1 MNTPYPDFLEKHLTE
16 KDITLLKERESLHT
30 FQFNNI
36 TFVRLSQEYK
46 CYPRGTVF
54 YDRGIIPGY
63 PKIMRIFHLA
73 NGINR
78 YFKNKF
84 YVEEKMDGY
93 NVRIAVINGI
103 PLAFT
108 RGGFVCPFTTDRI
121 HDFIN
126 MDFFNEYPEY
136 IICGEVVGP
145 GSPYNTEVIP
155 YVDEDVAF
163 FAFDLIDEK
172 GNHLPAE
179 ERYRIF
185 ERFNIQQIRRWGP
198 FNVSGG
204 TSDVDAVKNIILE
217 LDRDSREGIVIKP
230 ASNGKAVK
238 YVTLSSC
245 LRDLQA
251 TAHLITELP
260 AGFFTQ
266 RILRAVFFCHEF
278 GMPFSSEYL
287 MSSAKALHL
296 IPEETLRAV
305 AEGENIKEFFDVRV
319 RNKNTVDE
327 LIQHLNRSG
336 VRTQLVSVE
345 KSGDYYRAKFYRIYI
360 KGTRELRHR
369 LMGKG
374 FFD

>member
-1 MNTPYPDFLEKHLTE
+1 MDFLENYLTQ
-16 KDITLLKERESLHT
+16 KDIEILKERESLHT
-30 FQFNNI
+30 YKFNNT
-36 TFVRLSQEYK
+36 TFIRLSQEYK
-46 CYPRGTVF
+46 HYQRGTVF
-54 YDRGIIPGY
+54 YYKGIIPGY
-63 PKIMRIFHLA
+63 PRIMRILQLEK
-73 NGINR
+73 GIAR

-93 NVRIAVINGI
+93 NVRITIINKI
-103 PLAFT
+103 PVAFT
-108 RGGFVCPFTTDRI
+108 RGGFICPFTTDRI
-121 HDFIN
+121 PDLIDTN
-126 MDFFNEYPEY
+126 FFNKYPEY

-145 GSPYNTEVIP
+145 GSPYNTEIIP
-155 YVDEDVAF
+155 YIKKDVAF
-163 FAFDLIDEK
+163 FAFDLLNEK
-172 GNHLPAE
+172 GQHISVE

-185 ERFNIQQIRRWGP
+185 ENFNIQQIQKWGP
-198 FNVSGG
+198 FSA
-204 TSDVDAVKNIILE
+204 SDVDSVKNIILE
-217 LDRDSREGIVIKP
+217 LDIDGREGIVIKP
-230 ASNGKAVK
+230 VLNGKPVK

-260 AGFFTQ
+260 AGFFMQ

-278 GMPFSSEYL
+278 RMPFSSDYL
-287 MSSAKALHL
+287 INSAKALYI

-305 AEGENIKEFFDVRV
+305 DSGESIKEFFDVKV

-336 VRTQLVSVE
+336 IRTQLVSVE
-345 KSGDYYRAKFYRIYI
+345 KLGDYYRAKFYRIYT

>member
-1 MNTPYPDFLEKHLTE
+1 MSTPYPDFLEKYLTE
-16 KDITLLKERESLHT
+16 KEITTLKERESLHT
-30 FQFNNI
+30 YQLNEL

-46 CYPRGTVF
+46 GYPRGTIF
-54 YDRGIIPGY
+54 HEGGIIPGY
-63 PKIMRIFHLA
+63 PRIMRILHLE

-78 YFKNKF
+78 YFKDKF
-84 YVEEKMDGY
+84 YVEEKVDGY
-93 NVRIAVINGI
+93 NIRIAVINGT

-108 RGGFVCPFTTDRI
+108 RGGFICPFTTDRI
-121 HDFIN
+121 PDLIDTN
-126 MDFFNEYPEY
+126 FFNEYPGY

-155 YVDEDVAF
+155 YVDEDIVF
-163 FAFDLIDEK
+163 LAFDILDEN
-172 GNHLPAE
+172 GIRLPIE

-185 ERFNIQQIRRWGP
+185 ERFSIQQIRRWGA
-198 FNVSGG
+198 FDA
-204 TSDVDAVKNIILE
+204 SDIDAIKGIILE
-217 LDRDSREGIVIKP
+217 LDKDGREGIVAKP
-230 ASNGKAVK
+230 ISDGKFVK

-251 TAHLITELP
+251 TTHLITELP
-260 AGFFTQ
+260 AGFFMQ

-278 GMPFSSEYL
+278 GIPFSSEYL
-287 MSSAKALHL
+287 INSAKALYL
-296 IPEETLRAV
+296 IPGQTLKKIAG
-305 AEGENIKEFFDVRV
+305 GESVKEFFDVKV
-319 RNKNTVDE
+319 RSKNTVDE

-336 VRTQLVSVE
+336 VRTQLISVE
-345 KSGDYYRAKFYRIYI
+345 KSGDYYRTKFHRIYI